1 MFSNCYSYIIKKIT
15 CLIVTTNMVVFMMV
29 GQKLV

>member
-1 MFSNCYSYIIKKIT
+1 
-15 CLIVTTNMVVFMMV
+15 VTTNMVVFMMV